1 MAKSKLMLSEFH
13 PSGFKYGCMF
23 YDQVVRKMNKQ
34 RLLQGWRPG
43 VGKQMQY

>member
-1 MAKSKLMLSEFH
+1 MAKLKLELMLSEFQ

-23 YDQVVRKMNKQ
+23 YDQVVSKMNKQ

-43 VGKQMQY
+43 RDK